1 MNVRWLFRASPSD
14 RWLLRIGSGVVKPGG
29 QDWKATTYR
38 LEELDDQYP
47 RSLMSCHAHSPN
59 AFTCLGPGEMRYGC
73 LMNVP
78 LCSSVTACRNCSW
91 VFMTIG
97 PYHATGSSIGLPDT
111 NRKRIPCS
119 PA

>member
-1 MNVRWLFRASPSD
+1 MLFLICRDLQMLECYHSHHLRDVRSICAFAHE
-14 RWLLRIGSGVVKPGG
+14 LLRPFHNTFTSLAVAEKR
-29 QDWKATTYR
+29 YR
-38 LEELDDQYP
+38 
-47 RSLMSCHAHSPN
+47 
-59 AFTCLGPGEMRYGC
+59 C

-78 LCSSVTACRNCSW
+78 LCSSVMACRNCSW

-111 NRKRIPCS
+111 KRKRMPSS